1 MKKDRDELIREINN
15 YKECRKDFV
24 KYAEI
29 LELILKKIAKN
40 ISPESI
46 VQTRAKAVT
55 SYAEKIQRPGKAEK
69 YGPNPVEDLTD
80 LCGGRIIL
88 PTLDDVKKCCQIIEE
103 NFKIQWEDSE
113 DKLDTLDFLCK
124 TI

>member
-15 YKECRKDFV
+15 YKECRKVFV

-46 VQTRAKAVT
+46 VQTSAKA
-55 SYAEKIQRPGKAEK
+55 
-69 YGPNPVEDLTD
+69 
-80 LCGGRIIL
+80 
-88 PTLDDVKKCCQIIEE
+88 
-103 NFKIQWEDSE
+103 
-113 DKLDTLDFLCK
+113 FLNGFQM
-124 TI
+124 I